1 MILCKYLDSAACL
14 DIIKNQRLLATDPTT
29 FNDPFEIYPGIIGK
43 LDEDKTLRYVRN
55 DFLPRISS
63 ATKEALPDFDGE
75 IVLGDTGAFLEKV
88 GQDLKPGLKEE
99 IEKGLE
105 RASQSIGIICFC
117 DPNKIIEGDDILLWS
132 HYGDKHKGVRI
143 FFETDDIKI
152 LSTNLFQVV
161 YSFERACIDIADLSA
176 SAFNKNVEDAY
187 RNTFKTKNKSWE
199 YENEVRWIINLKEC
213 SQENGRS
220 YIPLL
225 PRAIRRI
232 DFGCKCQSDEIVSI
246 LDNNAYK
253 HVKLYKALV
262 HEHKFSLNYGEVKK

>member
-1 MILCKYLDSAACL
+1 MILCKYLDSVGCL
-14 DIIKNQRLLATDPTT
+14 DIIKNQRLLATDPVT
-29 FNDPFEIYPGIIGK
+29 FNDPFEMYPGIIGK
-43 LDEDKTLRYVRN
+43 LDKDKTLRYLNN
-55 DFLPRISS
+55 DLLPRLSS
-63 ATKEALPDFDGE
+63 AAKKALPGLNGKFGLRDTDTFLRKIEHDF
-75 IVLGDTGAFLEKV
+75 
-88 GQDLKPGLKEE
+88 KPGLKEE

-161 YSFERACIDIADLSA
+161 YSFERACIDITDLSA

-213 SQENGRS
+213 RQENGHS
-220 YIPLL
+220 YIPLSSN
-225 PRAIRRI
+225 AIRRI
-232 DFGCKCQSDEIVSI
+232 DFGCKCESDTIRSA
-246 LDNNAYK
+246 LGNNAFR

-262 HEHKFSLNYGEVKK
+262 HEHKFSLNYEEIKK

>member
-1 MILCKYLDSAACL
+1 MILCKYLDSDACL

-29 FNDPFEIYPGIIGK
+29 FNDPFEMYPGIIGK
-43 LDEDKTLRYVRN
+43 PDKDKTLRYLIN
-55 DFLPRISS
+55 DLLPRLSS
-63 ATKEALPDFDGE
+63 ATKEASPDFDGE
-75 IVLGDTGAFLEKV
+75 IVLDTGAFLERV
-88 GQDLKPGLKEE
+88 ERDMKPGLKEE
-99 IEKGLE
+99 VEKGLE

-161 YSFERACIDIADLSA
+161 YSFERACIYITKISG
-176 SAFNKNVEDAY
+176 SAFDKNVEDAY

-199 YENEVRWIINLKEC
+199 YENEVRWIINLLEC

-220 YIPLL
+220 YIRLL
-225 PRAIRRI
+225 PKAIRRI

-246 LDNNAYK
+246 LDNNACK

-262 HEHKFSLNYGEVKK
+262 HEHKFCLNYGEVKK